1 MPHCANDATAMGVL
15 DAARFALMLRVR
27 SDVSVVGFDDIP
39 AGRRSA
45 STAAADNTHHLFLGD
60 GWGGG

>member
-1 MPHCANDATAMGVL
+1 
-15 DAARFALMLRVR
+15 MLRVR